1 MKVTKGALVVMKG
14 EKVFT
19 PTREDETVKFV
30 VHGREKAKM
39 SFWSKH
45 YKGKIIMDGRE

>member
-19 PTREDETVKFV
+19 PMREDETVKVMF
-30 VHGREKAKM
+30 GNN
-39 SFWSKH
+39 F
-45 YKGKIIMDGRE
+45 

>member
-19 PTREDETVKFV
+19 PTREDETVKFA